1 MVGEIA
7 ALNDEYEIEFDRFVR
22 VYDKENFEKDKE
34 VREEIRNHF
43 RANQYTDYVSKSE
56 LPFINIK
63 IKWK

>member
-34 VREEIRNHF
+34 VRAEIKIIS
-43 RANQYTDYVSKSE
+43 V
-56 LPFINIK
+56 LINIR
-63 IKWK
+63 IM